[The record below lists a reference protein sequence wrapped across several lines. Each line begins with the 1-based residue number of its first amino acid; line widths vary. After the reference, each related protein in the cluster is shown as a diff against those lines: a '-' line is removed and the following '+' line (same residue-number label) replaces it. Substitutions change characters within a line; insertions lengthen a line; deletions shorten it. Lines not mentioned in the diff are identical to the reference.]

1 MRIGEEAWDLVL
13 NLGLAFVI
21 YASLGYALSTD
32 VPLTAVVSDSME
44 PNLYKGDMLLVYGTQ
59 DVAVGDII
67 VYQNPKTNLPIV
79 HRVIEDQDGD
89 FITKGDNNA
98 ADDITLGITDNPV
111 SIEQVHG
118 KSIFKLPYLGWVKIM
133 FLRGIG
139 YNL

>member
-1 MRIGEEAWDLVL
+1 MKVGEEAWDLVL

-59 DVAVGDII
+59 EVGVGDVII
-67 VYQNPKTNLPIV
+67 YQNPLTNLPVV
-79 HRVIEDQDGD
+79 HRVIEMENGE
-89 FITKGDNNA
+89 FITKGDNNP
-98 ADDITLGITDNPV
+98 ADDVTLGITDGPV
-111 SIEQVHG
+111 SMGQVHG
-118 KSIFKLPYLGWVKIM
+118 KSVLRIPLLGWVKIM
-133 FLRGIG
+133 FLRMFG